1 MTHRCEWAGS
11 DPLYIQYHDQEWG
24 VPVHDDCTLF
34 EFLVLEGAQAGL
46 SWITILRRRENYRQA
61 FDNFDPQK
69 VARYNPTKIERLL
82 QDPGIIRNKLKVN
95 SAVQNAQAFL
105 RIQEEFGSFNQYI
118 WGFVD
123 HRPIINTWTQM
134 NQIPAS
140 TPLSETI
147 SKDLKQRGFN
157 FVGPTIVYAHMQ
169 ATGMVND
176 HVVSCFRYKQI
187 NEMEEN

>member
-11 DPLYIQYHDQEWG
+11 DPLYIQYHDQDWG
-24 VPVHDDCTLF
+24 VPVHDDRTLF

-69 VARYNPTKIERLL
+69 VARYNPAKIERLL

-118 WGFVD
+118 WEFVD

>member
-24 VPVHDDCTLF
+24 VPVHDDRTLF

-69 VARYNPTKIERLL
+69 VARYNPAKIERLL

>member
-24 VPVHDDCTLF
+24 VPVHDDRTLF

-69 VARYNPTKIERLL
+69 VARYNPAKIERLL

-118 WGFVD
+118 WGFID
-123 HRPIINTWTQM
+123 HRPIINSWTQM

>member
-1 MTHRCEWAGS
+1 MTHRCEWPGD
-11 DPLYIQYHDQEWG
+11 DPLYVNYHDQEWG
-24 VPVHDDCTLF
+24 VPVHDDRTLF

-61 FDNFDPQK
+61 FDNFEPEK
-69 VARYNPTKIERLL
+69 VARYNQAKIESLL

-95 SAVQNAQAFL
+95 SAVQNAKAFL
-105 RIQEEFGSFNQYI
+105 RIQEEFGSFNKYI
-118 WGFVD
+118 WEFVD
-123 HRPIINTWTQM
+123 HQPIINTWTQL

-147 SKDLKQRGFN
+147 SKDLKKRGFN
-157 FVGPTIVYAHMQ
+157 FVGPTIIYAHMQ

-176 HVVSCFRYKQI
+176 HVVSCFRYNQI

>member
-24 VPVHDDCTLF
+24 VPVHDDRTLF

-69 VARYNPTKIERLL
+69 VARYNPAKIERLL

-118 WGFVD
+118 WEFVD

>member
-69 VARYNPTKIERLL
+69 VARYNPAKIERLL

-118 WGFVD
+118 WEFVD

>member
-69 VARYNPTKIERLL
+69 VARYNPAKIKRLL

-118 WGFVD
+118 WEFVD

-169 ATGMVND
+169 AIGMVND